1 MTCSNCGEP
10 NHNGRG
16 CYKPKAAA
24 TQEDAAMES
33 DNEDVGPFAATQA
46 ASCNADVGPFA
57 ATQAASCNAD
67 VGPFAATQAASCNA
81 DVGPFAATQ
90 AASCNADVGPFAAA
104 QEFTPYGP
112 EVDNEEDPPLRPMII
127 SETQSRIER
136 GNLRGPT
143 TGVRKIKFAGDH
155 TGASTPTNI
164 PYSPTKLTWKGKAAI
179 SSSQVQLEARKRN
192 IKMMATKGK
201 GVSEQ

>member
-67 VGPFAATQAASCNA
+67 VGPFAA
-81 DVGPFAATQ
+81 
-90 AASCNADVGPFAAA
+90 A

-112 EVDNEEDPPLRPMII
+112 EVDNEEDPPLRPMIV

-155 TGASTPTNI
+155 TGASTPTNL

-192 IKMMATKGK
+192 IKMMAIKGK
-201 GVSEQ
+201 GKRVALDDEDLL